1 MDYAAAVDTARKAGY
16 SDAEIVQHLAQSDP
30 KVRQAQSAGYADTEI
45 LGHIAPAKPQRN
57 AFGEVAGAMA
67 NFNRGTGL
75 LDEVAGFARA
85 KVNQGRDL
93 LTGKLRFDPNDVRG
107 SLDASNKKYLQEGMA
122 QQRAT
127 EDRFATDRPKVAGL
141 ARGTGMAATALVPAG
156 ETANAFAQGSRLGGA
171 VLGAANAGAGGA
183 MYALA
188 DRGTAKER
196 LQAAGRASHD
206 PVTLTL
212 GAGLGAVAA
221 TGKPKAPAKTPAPT
235 LDELTASKNAAYKA
249 VEQSGE
255 QFPPQAVN
263 GFVDDLTAQ
272 MKAANINPARHPKA
286 ASMLEDIQGLRDQP
300 MTLTQLDQ
308 LRQVIR
314 RDVGNATDDAEKF
327 MGGKMISALDGFIDT
342 SPSASETVKAARSLN
357 TKVRKIEAVNEAVD
371 HAKLMA
377 GSSGSGG
384 NVDNATRQAL
394 RRVFEKT
401 RNFTPEEQAA
411 LEKIVVGS
419 KGQNMLRQVGKLSP
433 QGNGLMT
440 ALSIGGTMANPAL
453 GIPTAA
459 GALSK
464 VAADRI
470 TQNRVRE
477 LVDLIARGSETPEA
491 QAAIQELSAIAKDP
505 AAAALRGQVAARAS
519 RAAGVAGSASQRN
532 AFAPSANP

>member
-1 MDYAAAVDTARKAGY
+1 MIQIKGPDGVVNQFPDGTDDAAITAAMAKVYG
-16 SDAEIVQHLAQSDP
+16 SP
-30 KVRQAQSAGYADTEI
+30 KN
-45 LGHIAPAKPQRN
+45 PPKPQRN

-67 NFNRGTGL
+67 NFNRGLGIG
-75 LDEVAGFARA
+75 DEMAAGFKTAGN
-85 KVNQGRDL
+85 V
-93 LTGKLRFDPNDVRG
+93 LTGKTPVTDIVPDFQR
-107 SLDASNKKYLQEGMA
+107 SMAS
-122 QQRAT
+122 QRQL
-127 EDRFATDRPKVAGL
+127 EDSYAADRPNVSAL
-141 ARGTGMAATALVPAG
+141 ARGTGMAATALVPTG
-156 ETANAFAQGSRLGGA
+156 QTANAFSQGSRLMNAVRGA
-171 VLGAANAGAGGA
+171 TVAGITGAGMA
-183 MYALA
+183 AA
-188 DRGTAKER
+188 DRGSLRERANAAAK
-196 LQAAGRASHD
+196 AAVD
-206 PVTLTL
+206 PVTLAL
-212 GAGLGAVAA
+212 GAGAGALASTRAA
-221 TGKPKAPAKTPAPT
+221 KPKAPAKAPAPS
-235 LDELTASKNAAYKA
+235 LEDLTTAKNAAYKA
-249 VEQSGE
+249 VDQSGE
-255 QFPPQAVN
+255 QFAPQAVN
-263 GFVDDLTAQ
+263 GFVDNLTAE

-286 ASMLEDIQGLRDQP
+286 ASMLEDIQTLRDQP
-300 MTLTQLDQ
+300 MSLTQLDQ

-314 RDVGNATDDAEKF
+314 RDVGNAPDAAEKF
-327 MGGKMISALDGFIDT
+327 MGGKMIDALDGFIDT
-342 SPSASETVKAARSLN
+342 SPAASATVKEARGLN

-411 LEKIVVGS
+411 LERIVVGS

-491 QAAIQELSAIAKDP
+491 KSAIQELSQIAAKDP
-505 AAAALRGQVAARAS
+505 AVAALRGQVAARAS
-519 RAAGVAGSASQRN
+519 RAAGVAGAASQRN
-532 AFAPSANP
+532 AFAPAANP